1 MDLLKFGVPLEILTY
16 SPVLCFESKHAIAN
30 YQLSQK
36 ENNSVNCKL
45 LKQILTL
52 TGGTLTGLLP
62 YLIQKGNP
70 GKFIRTSEFQ
80 ELFKRTKHALNSL
93 LMLKAS
99 GISNPFIM
107 AYYKI
112 GCSFVLRT

>member
-70 GKFIRTSEFQ
+70 GKFIRTSVSRTFQ
-80 ELFKRTKHALNSL
+80 KNKT
-93 LMLKAS
+93 
-99 GISNPFIM
+99 
-107 AYYKI
+107 
-112 GCSFVLRT
+112 CS